1 MTLEVAICA
10 VVNLAPGQSF
20 WRSPNLFRRSV
31 LYSNA
36 ILQTGKKMKN
46 VLVFAGVAA
55 LMLSA
60 CSKQEVP
67 VPVVPPAPKV
77 DAAAPAPAAPMS
89 DEDKAKAMDAA
100 KAA

>member
-1 MTLEVAICA
+1 
-10 VVNLAPGQSF
+10 
-20 WRSPNLFRRSV
+20 
-31 LYSNA
+31 
-36 ILQTGKKMKN
+36 MKN

-77 DAAAPAPAAPMS
+77 GTAAPATGGAMS

-100 KAA
+100 KAAAKSAGGGKE

>member
-1 MTLEVAICA
+1 
-10 VVNLAPGQSF
+10 
-20 WRSPNLFRRSV
+20 
-31 LYSNA
+31 
-36 ILQTGKKMKN
+36 MKN

-77 DAAAPAPAAPMS
+77 GAATTAPAAAMS
-89 DEDKAKAMDAA
+89 DEDKVKAMDAA
-100 KAA
+100 KAAAKSAGGGKE